1 MVNVDLS
8 LVKNLALTERVRLQ
22 FRAESFN
29 VMNHVNLGFVS
40 GGFSPGANGLNASG
54 TFGTITS
61 ARDPRS
67 RQLALKLSF

>member
-1 MVNVDLS
+1 MIIHE
-8 LVKNLALTERVRLQ
+8 KVRLQ

-29 VMNHVNLGFVS
+29 VMNHVNLGLVS

-54 TFGTITS
+54 SFGTITS

-67 RQLALKLSF
+67 LQLALKLIF